1 MRPET
6 ALQRQI
12 KAHLEARGFRIVA
25 SANGA
30 QLAGT
35 PKQRA
40 MQMNSLKASGLCVG
54 FPDLTVYGGGR
65 RIGHIEVK
73 LEGEPQSDK
82 QKDCERW
89 LNAMG
94 HQYAVCRS
102 LQDVDETLARWGW
115 LEAA

>member
-12 KAHLEARGFRIVA
+12 KAHLEAKGYRIVA

-40 MQMNSLKASGLCVG
+40 MQMNSLKSSGLCVG
-54 FPDLTVYGGGR
+54 FPDITVYGGGR

-73 LEGEPQSDK
+73 LEGEYQSPT
-82 QKDCERW
+82 QIACEGWLKD
-89 LNAMG
+89 MG
-94 HQYAVCRS
+94 HDYAICRS
-102 LQDVDETLARWGW
+102 LPDVDETLERWGW
-115 LEAA
+115 L

>member
-6 ALQRQI
+6 ALQRAI
-12 KAHLEARGFRIVA
+12 KRHLEAKGFRIVA

-54 FPDLTVYGGGR
+54 FPDLTIYADGG
-65 RIGHIEVK
+65 RIGHLEIK
-73 LEGEPQSDK
+73 IEGEKQSDR
-82 QKDCERW
+82 QLEVAEW
-89 LNAMG
+89 LGNMG
-94 HQYAVCRS
+94 HHYAVCRS
-102 LQDVDETLARWGW
+102 IADVDETLAEWGW
-115 LEAA
+115 V

>member
-12 KAHLEARGFRIVA
+12 KAHLEAKGLRIVA

-30 QLAGT
+30 QLAGN

-54 FPDLTVYGGGR
+54 FPDITVYGQGN

-73 LEGEPQSDK
+73 LEGEKQSDK
-82 QKDCERW
+82 QVEVEGW
-89 LNAMG
+89 LRAWG
-94 HQYAVCRS
+94 HKYAVCRS
-102 LQDVDETLARWGW
+102 ITDVDETLAEWGW
-115 LEAA
+115 

>member
-12 KAHLEARGFRIVA
+12 KARLEAIGLRVVA

-40 MQMNSLKASGLCVG
+40 MQMNSLKASGLQVG
-54 FPDLTVYGGGR
+54 FPDITVYGFGR
-65 RIGHIEVK
+65 RVGHIEVK
-73 LEGEPQSDK
+73 LEGEKQSET
-82 QKDCERW
+82 QVQCQGW
-89 LNAMG
+89 LENMG
-94 HQYAVCRS
+94 HFYAVCRS
-102 LQDVDETLARWGW
+102 VEDVDETLVRWGW
-115 LEAA
+115 L

>member
-12 KAHLEARGFRIVA
+12 KAHLEAKGLRIVA

-65 RIGHIEVK
+65 KIGHIEVK
-73 LEGEPQSDK
+73 LEGEKQSETQAK
-82 QKDCERW
+82 CQGW
-89 LNAMG
+89 LEAFG
-94 HQYAVCRS
+94 HKYAVCRS
-102 LQDVDETLARWGW
+102 IADVDETLAEWGW
-115 LEAA
+115 A